1 MLKAVL
7 PLSIVMCLRFFGL
20 FIVLPVISLY
30 AQSFHTSAF
39 LLGLVVGGA
48 YLTQIIFQTPLGI
61 LSDKID
67 RKKVVMAGLFVF
79 MIGSIICAM
88 ASDIYM
94 LVIGRLIQGAG
105 AVGGVVSAQ
114 IADLVLEEKRTKA
127 MAIMGG
133 GIFASF
139 TLGMLAG
146 PIVGVHLGVDWLF
159 VIMVLLTLFSMV
171 LLHFKV
177 PNTPKIIYSFSNQS
191 QDKKPYWLDVFKDKN
206 LLIMNISSFLE
217 KAFMTLIFVV
227 IPLVFVN
234 ELNLKEEDLWKLYVP
249 GAILG
254 IFALAPASIL
264 AEKYA
269 KARIVMSYGIALFLV
284 AFLLIGFSGENYF
297 IFVCGVILF
306 FVGFATL
313 EPIMQSLASKYAKA
327 HLRGSALGVFTTCSY
342 IGSFVGA
349 MIGAWLYHYIG
360 LIGVGV
366 FVGVVCCFWLL
377 LLVFLNN
384 PATQKNIYLNVKKY
398 NITKIDELERQKGV
412 IECYVNA
419 TQGIIICK
427 YNDKIINESQILETA
442 SKILKA

>member
-7 PLSIVMCLRFFGL
+7 PLSIVMCLRFLGL

-30 AQSFHTSAF
+30 AQSFHSSAF

-114 IADLVLEEKRTKA
+114 IADLVVEEKRTKA

-159 VIMVLLTLFSMV
+159 AIMALLTLFSMV

-177 PNTPKIIYSFSNQS
+177 PNTPKILYSFKQ
-191 QDKKPYWLDVFKDKN
+191 KPHWLDVFKDKN
-206 LLIMNISSFLE
+206 LFVMNISSFLE
-217 KAFMTLIFVV
+217 KAIMTLVFVIV
-227 IPLVFVN
+227 PLVFVN
-234 ELNLKEEDLWKLYVP
+234 ELDFNEEDLWKLYVP

-269 KARIVMSYGIALFLV
+269 KARIVMAYGIALFLV
-284 AFLLIGFSGENYF
+284 AFLLIGFSKNNYF
-297 IFVCGVILF
+297 IFVFGVILF
-306 FVGFATL
+306 FIGFATL

-342 IGSFVGA
+342 VGSFIGA
-349 MIGAWLYHYIG
+349 MIGAWLYHFIG
-360 LIGVGV
+360 LFGVGV

-377 LLVFLNN
+377 SLVFLNN
-384 PATQKNIYLNVKKY
+384 PATQKNLYLDSKKY
-398 NITKIDELERQKGV
+398 NITKIGELERQKGV
-412 IECYVNA
+412 IECYVNT
-419 TQGIIICK
+419 TQGVIICK
-427 YNDKIINESQILETA
+427 YDDKIINESKILEIA
-442 SKILKA
+442 SKILTNGN